1 MPPSSPR
8 LDGRGLAA
16 AAGAFSIWG
25 LIPWYLKFL
34 QVTPVLQIA
43 AHRLTWGCI
52 FALGWLAVRRELK
65 HVWNALADARTL
77 RLLATSAALI
87 AINWVLY
94 VWAVANE
101 RVVEASLGYFMN
113 PLVNVVLGVMVL
125 SERLNRMQWLSV
137 AIAASGVAYLTWAT
151 GSAPWIALS
160 LAVTFGLYGLVRKLV
175 HAESL
180 PGFATE
186 TLLLVPAGLGYL
198 LWSEAQGSSAFGH
211 ATLSNDLLLILSGP
225 ITAIPL
231 VLFSFGARR
240 IPYSTVGLLQYIAP
254 SLQLLIGV
262 FVFHEPFA
270 RDRAIGFILIWAAL
284 AVYAA
289 DGVWRSRKSLLV
301 KD

>member
-1 MPPSSPR
+1 MSSSR

-34 QVTPVLQIA
+34 HVTPVLQIT
-43 AHRLTWGCI
+43 AHRLTWGCL
-52 FALGWLAVRRELK
+52 FALACLAVRRELK
-65 HVWNALADARTL
+65 HVWKALTDARTL
-77 RLLATSAALI
+77 GLLALSAAFVGM
-87 AINWVLY
+87 NWVLY
-94 VWAVANE
+94 VWSVANE

-151 GSAPWIALS
+151 GSAPWLALA
-160 LAVTFGLYGLVRKLV
+160 LAVTFSLYGLVRKLV
-175 HAESL
+175 HAEAL
-180 PGFATE
+180 PGFAAE

-198 LWSEAQGSSAFGH
+198 LWSETQGSGAFGH
-211 ATLSNDLLLILSGP
+211 AALSNDLLLILSGP
-225 ITAIPL
+225 VTAIPL

-254 SLQLLIGV
+254 TLQLLVGV
-262 FVFHEPFA
+262 FVFHESFA

-289 DGVWRSRKSLLV
+289 DGIWRARKS
-301 KD
+301 